1 MPKKSQGIRIDKSYK
16 GLGTSFETMIY
27 LKGVATNLQKEMRD
41 IGHCLYI
48 YGLPNLKYG
57 WTNLPAEIPLNLG
70 NWLYVNKTSPRDR
83 ILLWSG
89 DTIKYFDVRNKQIK
103 GSLSFSGVKVRFAD
117 FIDDA
122 TAYACLDNG
131 YTARIWVGTDGYL
144 FNDKLYSASGYCG
157 ELYRG
162 RLFLGDGKVLR
173 FSSIKILDHSYTDD
187 VFATANDGGWLII
200 TDPQVSKI
208 VDLRVINDLLYIFT
222 DGGLFILSASVTS
235 ASASSFYLTYT
246 GLRWNFE
253 NNKIL
258 TLYKRTFVLSNLGI
272 YELITANMERKD
284 LVIADQ
290 LSDLDVAKAGL
301 SYYYDQN
308 FLVVPYKNQDIS
320 LVYSFEYDL
329 YSFLPKA
336 YCYVLYA
343 SNGVNIGYN
352 PVLNDLCHL
361 YSSTTNWYPLRV
373 KTVYHDYGTNHYKY
387 IREIQV
393 EASHPLKLKLWFD
406 GKGADWSGYT
416 LTQQA
421 LILNYYRRA
430 FGAKGYM
437 LALELDSSEINDQV
451 WLGKIRLKGH
461 LLGEANYFYAT
472 S

>member
-1 MPKKSQGIRIDKSYK
+1 MPKKAQSIKIDKKYT

-27 LKGVATNLQKEMRD
+27 FKGVATNLQKEMRD

-57 WTNLPAEIPLNLG
+57 WSNIPKETALGLG
-70 NWLYVNKTSPRDR
+70 NWNYINKSSPRDK

-89 DTIKYFDVRNKQIK
+89 DTVKYFDVSNKQIK
-103 GSLSFSGVKVRFAD
+103 GSVSFSGVYVRFAD

-122 TAYACLDNG
+122 TAYACLENDT
-131 YTARIWVGTDGYL
+131 TARIFVGIDGSL
-144 FNDKLYSASGYCG
+144 TIDRTYSANGYCG

-173 FSSIKILDHSYTDD
+173 FSNVKISDHSYTDD
-187 VFATANDGGWLII
+187 VFATANDGGWIII

-222 DGGLFILSASVTS
+222 DGGLFFLSASITS
-235 ASASSFYLTYT
+235 ASASGFYLTYS
-246 GLRWNFE
+246 GLRWNFDK
-253 NNKIL
+253 NKIL
-258 TLYKRTFVLSNLGI
+258 TLYKRAFVISNLGI

-284 LVIADQ
+284 LIIADQ
-290 LSDLDVAKAGL
+290 LSILDTSKAGL

-308 FLVVPYKNQDIS
+308 LLIIPYKNQDTS

-336 YCYVLYA
+336 YCNALYT
-343 SNGVNIGYN
+343 SNATNISYN
-352 PVLNDLCHL
+352 AVLNDINYM
-361 YSSTTNWYPLRV
+361 YSSTTDWYPLNI
-373 KTVYHDYGTNHYKY
+373 KSVYHDYGTNQYKY
-387 IREIQV
+387 IREIQI
-393 EASHPLKLKLWFD
+393 EASHPLNLKLWFD
-406 GKGADWSGYT
+406 GKGADWSGYM

-421 LILNYYRRA
+421 LILNYYRRP
-430 FGAKGYM
+430 FGAKGY
-437 LALELDSSEINDQV
+437 LVALEVNSSGINEQV

-461 LLGEANYFYAT
+461 LLGEVNYFYAT